1 VLWTDNVP
9 LNFIKK
15 QVNIGSSA
23 TLVRYSKMCR
33 EILVENFIKNG
44 KMIGGPGKTV
54 EIDESKYG
62 KRKYHRGK
70 AVEGQWV
77 LGMLERES
85 GAVVMLPVEKRDA
98 ATLIPLIKRWVAP
111 ETSIYT
117 DCWKAYSTLSSEGYT
132 HHTVNHSKHFTD
144 PYTGANTNRIES
156 SWRASKSA
164 YSSSGRRKKYF
175 SGYLA
180 KYIFMKQCKIQ
191 ETDPF
196 LQFLSLCSAID
207 WKHPVDMEASD
218 EDEVF
223 DDDSE

>member
-1 VLWTDNVP
+1 MITNSRRATPHKITCLT
-9 LNFIKK
+9 NFIKK
-15 QVNIGSSA
+15 QVIIGSSA

-33 EILVENFIKNG
+33 EILVENFINNG

-54 EIDESKYG
+54 EIDESKYD

-70 AVEGQWV
+70 AVDGQWV

-98 ATLIPLIKRWVAP
+98 ATLIPLIKRWIAP
-111 ETSIYT
+111 DTTIYT

-156 SWRASKSA
+156 SWRASKS
-164 YSSSGRRKKYF
+164 SGRRKKIF

-180 KYIFMKQCKIQ
+180 KYIFMKQCRVQRRHCPRPQHPVPTFLPFFTSLDGTSKIQ
-191 ETDPF
+191 ND
-196 LQFLSLCSAID
+196 
-207 WKHPVDMEASD
+207 
-218 EDEVF
+218 
-223 DDDSE
+223 